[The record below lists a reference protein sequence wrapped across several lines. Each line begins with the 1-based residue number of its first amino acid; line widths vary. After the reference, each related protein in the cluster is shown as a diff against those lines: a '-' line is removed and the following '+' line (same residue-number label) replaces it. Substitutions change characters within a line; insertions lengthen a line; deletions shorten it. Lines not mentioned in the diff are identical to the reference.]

1 MKYNYEYTVRYQ
13 DVDDTRRLRLN
24 KLEEYLLDVA
34 GRVANSLNFGTTY
47 LLEQNLTWVLT
58 HLSVEIDSLPI
69 HDEVLRFETWIE
81 SNAHMLSTRD
91 FRIYK
96 RNDNVN
102 ANENENEN
110 WELIGQAKSVW
121 AVLDLTK
128 REIVNIFDQPVFAD
142 SVDGERLDIARAARP
157 MPITEPTGIM
167 PYKIRYSDL
176 DYNRHCNSCQYLE
189 IMLDARRLMTEGKK
203 IRLDL
208 NYVKEIGEG
217 AEVEVAY
224 VESENSIFYQ
234 MRDAEGKTSV
244 FARVTLS

>member
-58 HLSVEIDSLPI
+58 HLSVEIDYLPI

-102 ANENENEN
+102 ANENEN

-128 REIVNIFDQPVFAD
+128 REIVNIFDQPAFAD

-234 MRDAEGKTSV
+234 MRDTEGKTSV